1 MFNGNGLMRSRAT
14 RSRAVTKVTPSARDA
29 VLARHLE
36 QHRDAR
42 IGGMNAMPETWQA
55 GVLLDGPID
64 GASRGIL
71 DAYAV
76 AAGLC
81 DGGIDEHHAAFAGAA
96 VIVADRENAGGNRCR
111 EGLAIPGGRQPRGG
125 ARRRASAMVGDAD
138 QDGIE
143 ELAFTG
149 RRQAAAMEQID
160 RVGKGAAH
168 QRGDVVSPNPDTGA
182 IRMRDGGSPLFH
194 GSSALS
200 PKPAGAARCYRSDTV
215 TAWAGLAPRWYRAG
229 PLVVTSPR
237 APRAIE
243 V

>member
-1 MFNGNGLMRSRAT
+1 
-14 RSRAVTKVTPSARDA
+14 
-29 VLARHLE
+29 
-36 QHRDAR
+36 
-42 IGGMNAMPETWQA
+42 MPETWQA
-55 GVLLDGPID
+55 GVVLDGAID
-64 GASRGIL
+64 GARRGIL
-71 DAYAV
+71 DADAV

-81 DGGIDEHHAAFAGAA
+81 DGGSDEHHTAFAGAA
-96 VIVADRENAGGNRCR
+96 VIVADGENAGGNRCR
-111 EGLAIPGGRQPRGG
+111 EGLAIPGGRQARGG
-125 ARRRASAMVGDAD
+125 ARRRAGAMVGDTD

-160 RVGKGAAH
+160 RVGEGAAH
-168 QRGDVVSPNPDTGA
+168 QRRDVVSPNPDTGA

-215 TAWAGLAPRWYRAG
+215 TAWAGPSRGWYRAG
-229 PLVVTSPR
+229 PLVGTYRPAARVAGPGL